1 MVTHRDINPSTPP
14 STSDASGRSVIAV
27 IGIDRY
33 HHWPP
38 LANAVNDAMRAVAVF
53 QERGFAP
60 IATLLDGDATRTAVQ
75 SLVTTD
81 LQRLGPRDSLILFYA
96 GHGITQEHRP
106 GGDPIRTGYLVPVDA
121 TTPSGDTSMW
131 IRLEDWLRAIS
142 LLPARHILVI
152 LDACYSGIALGRSVT
167 AQRGFGVASME
178 SLAAHQARRSRVII
192 TSTHDDQVAIDGG
205 LRPGHSLFAG
215 FLFDELE
222 QEIAR
227 RDTPAITGSELGI
240 FVQRK
245 VRAHTNSRQ
254 TPMLG
259 RFELDDGG
267 ELAISLSPDRF
278 EPITTYPPQGR
289 ATDILPRRARVP
301 PREVPVTRGVPG
313 QRYLG
318 SAVFFSIPDLKLMD
332 GPTSHAAMTALH
344 RVLRETFL
352 ENSSL
357 GIRVLSALSGAIVVV
372 PDKARINILTELTRA
387 AQRITEAGV
396 AFRAGLSRGELAML
410 VDADCAETAVSPVV
424 NVAARLA
431 YADGN
436 DGILVDRSYQQ
447 HFGDSCALDHY
458 LHPANCDKH
467 LRIVKGKRQ
476 EAFEVLAVPEDTVQ
490 VILHST
496 IAASI
501 DPPTANAVLL
511 AYDLANFSDGD
522 ASRLGARFRAVVQRV
537 RETMRIVPETL
548 LFSPGGDGAVLVLT
562 EADLELTYSNVERL
576 ALGLADESMN
586 MSPQAEVIARL
597 GLHYGV
603 VLLYE
608 SAEGVQRPTG
618 PALFDADEIAGD
630 ETAREH
636 PGSVIISHPLLEIVK
651 TRTEAAFQAIKPLT
665 RAGRQIARS
674 ARKIQRMAMPA
685 AAPSLRV
692 ATEAII
698 KTMRRED
705 LLFIDDALELTPFES
720 RGLSFEAVVEY
731 PYSTKHEVPGDFNPK
746 LLQRVRSLW
755 LDGYDQV
762 AEEYLSERLG
772 AVARAKE
779 KDHECK
785 IGFTAFDKARE
796 ARGTDTPPIGI
807 RPVNNLV
814 CQSFNI
820 AIGNTRVDPSRRGQV
835 DARWAQWLESL
846 LQRAFRMPCPSQ
858 LFLEL
863 VIITADGAIPQPVKV
878 STTSVYAK
886 RNDRAGVH
894 TCGLEDGA
902 RWSNVV
908 IHSEAS
914 RARVDFSDALLHGLA
929 REYRIRAA
937 PTDSRGRPVGEKL
950 VEGGRRLL
958 TCRTPPRAGLF
969 NLVVQGLHLNTA
981 VLGYCVLPI
990 TRDALAEHLAATG
1003 QTGGLDFTDLKFITL
1018 DDCASVVANFEREIR
1033 EGKPATGWH
1042 GTAIM
1047 RLHLATKHR
1056 ASIDADIAAITR

>member
-1 MVTHRDINPSTPP
+1 MAMHRDINPSPP
-14 STSDASGRSVIAV
+14 PGTTDGLGRNVIAV
-27 IGIDRY
+27 IGIDGY

-38 LANAVNDAMRAVAVF
+38 LANAVNDATRAAAVF
-53 QERGFAP
+53 QQLGFAP
-60 IATLLDGDATRTAVQ
+60 IATLLNGDATRTAVQ

-106 GGDPIRTGYLVPVDA
+106 GGDPVRTGYLVPVDA
-121 TTPSGDTSMW
+121 TGPSADTSMW
-131 IRLEDWLRAIS
+131 IRLEDWLRAIA

-167 AQRGFGVASME
+167 VHRGAGVASME
-178 SLAAHQARRSRVII
+178 SFAAHQARRSRVII
-192 TSTHDDQVAIDGG
+192 TSTHDDQAAVDGG
-205 LRPGHSLFAG
+205 PRLGHSLFAG

-222 QEIAR
+222 REIGR

-245 VRAHTNSRQ
+245 VRAYTDSRQ

-267 ELAISLSPDRF
+267 EIAIPLGPDRF
-278 EPITTYPPQGR
+278 DHIAIHPPQDR
-289 ATDILPRRARVP
+289 VAHASPHHAPVP
-301 PREVPVTRGVPG
+301 PRAVPVTRGVPG

-318 SAVFFSIPDLKLMD
+318 SAVFFSIPDLTLMD

-352 ENSSL
+352 ENPSL
-357 GIRVLSALSGAIVVV
+357 GIRVLSSLSGAIVVV
-372 PDKARINILTELTRA
+372 PDKARINLLTELIRA
-387 AQRITEAGV
+387 AQRITDAGV

-410 VDADCAETAVSPVV
+410 VDADGAETAVSPVV

-447 HFGDSCALDHY
+447 HVGDSCALDHY
-458 LHPANCDKH
+458 LHPANCEKH

-476 EAFEVLAVPEDTVQ
+476 ESFEVFAVPEHTVQ
-490 VILHST
+490 ALLQSR

-501 DPPTANAVLL
+501 APPTANAVML
-511 AYDLANFSDGD
+511 AYDLANFSDGG
-522 ASRLGARFRAVVQRV
+522 ASRLGARFRAVVHHV
-537 RETMRIVPETL
+537 RGTMRIDPETL
-548 LFSPGGDGAVLVLT
+548 LFSPGGDGAVLVLPD
-562 EADLELTYSNVERL
+562 ADLEFTYPSVERL
-576 ALGLADESMN
+576 VLALADESMN

-618 PALFDADEIAGD
+618 PALFDTEEIAGD
-630 ETAREH
+630 ETAREY
-636 PGSVIISHPLLEIVK
+636 PGWVIISQPLLEFVK

-692 ATEAII
+692 ATEAVI

-705 LLFIDDALELTPFES
+705 LPFIDDALELTPFES
-720 RGLSFEAVVEY
+720 RGLSFEAVVEH
-731 PYSTKHEVPGDFNPK
+731 PYSTKYEVPGDFTPK
-746 LLQRVRSLW
+746 LLQRVRSTW
-755 LDGYDQV
+755 LTGYDKA
-762 AEEYLSERLG
+762 AEHYLSEQLE
-772 AVARAKE
+772 VAAKANE

-814 CQSFNI
+814 CQYFNI
-820 AIGNTRVDPSRRGQV
+820 AIGGARVEPSLRAQV
-835 DARWAQWLESL
+835 DARWTQWLENL
-846 LQRAFRMPCPSQ
+846 LQGAFRMPCPSQ

-863 VIITADGAIPQPVKV
+863 VVITADGAIPRPVKL
-878 STTSVYAK
+878 STTSVYAR
-886 RNDRAGVH
+886 RNAHAGVH

-908 IHSEAS
+908 VHSEAS

-929 REYRIRAA
+929 REYRILAA

-950 VEGGRRLL
+950 IERGSRLL
-958 TCRTPPRAGLF
+958 ACRTPPRAGLF

-1003 QTGGLDFTDLKFITL
+1003 KSGGLNFTNLTFITL
-1018 DDCASVVANFEREIR
+1018 DDCASVVADFEREIR
-1033 EGKPATGWH
+1033 EGKPATEWH

-1056 ASIDADIAAITR
+1056 ATIDADLDAIRR